1 MRKKD
6 TPPPW
11 LLLLLTPFLSS
22 CGTAGKV
29 EIVTPS
35 QNLAPLTVTNKG
47 LPQGT
52 VGQSYS
58 AQLTATGGAK
68 PYTWSVPFGEL
79 PPGLTLDPSTGLVSG
94 TPTQAQDYSVTV
106 RVADS
111 TLLQQQT
118 DLALLDASIVAPP
131 LVITTEG
138 VPNGIAGQPY
148 AMQFAASGGTP
159 PYFWSVVDGLLPPDL
174 VLDPTTGILSGR
186 PTSVGDYS
194 FTIEVSDSAA
204 PAATASLIVHPPS
217 SR

>member
-1 MRKKD
+1 MRKKV

-11 LLLLLTPFLSS
+11 LLLLLAALLSS
-22 CGTAGKV
+22 CGTAGRV
-29 EIVTPS
+29 EVATSP
-35 QNLAPLTVTNKG
+35 QNLVPLEVTTRG

-94 TPTQAQDYSVTV
+94 TPTQVQDYSVTV

-131 LVITTEG
+131 LVITTEV

-148 AMQFAASGGTP
+148 AVQFAASGGTP
-159 PYFWSVVDGLLPPDL
+159 PYAWSVVEGLVPPDL
-174 VLDPTTGILSGR
+174 ILDPAAGVLSGT
-186 PTSVGDYS
+186 PTFVGDYT
-194 FTIEVSDSAA
+194 FTIEVSDSAT
-204 PAATASLIVHPPS
+204 PASVARLSVQSPS
-217 SR
+217 PR